1 MGRLKSTS
9 RIGKMTI
16 NGETFPAVINTAV
29 MIEMED
35 SGITLDGI
43 MSEETGRWKKLVWLV
58 TTIINT
64 GLRLTGSDERL
75 SEAEVADAID
85 ISDLADITGIYCLF
99 LLCSSAWAP
108 AERSRA
114 FKNKQYMPAWRW
126 SVMRWLIR
134 SSTCPCKTVTSR
146 VINSRGT

>member
-16 NGETFPAVINTAV
+16 NGEVFPAVINTAV

-35 SGITLDGI
+35 SGISLDGI
-43 MSEETGRWKKLVWLV
+43 LSEETGRWKKLVWLV

-64 GLRLTGSDERL
+64 GLRLTGSDERV

-85 ISDLADITGIYCLF
+85 ISDLADITGQISA
-99 LLCSSAWAP
+99 LLGQT
-108 AERSRA
+108 ERTVQA
-114 FKNKQYMPAWRW
+114 LPPKN
-126 SVMRWLIR
+126 
-134 SSTCPCKTVTSR
+134 
-146 VINSRGT
+146 

>member
-16 NGETFPAVINTAV
+16 NGEIFPAVINTSV

-64 GLRLTGSDERL
+64 GLRLTGSEERV

-85 ISDLADITGIYCLF
+85 ISDLADITEQISV
-99 LLCSSAWAP
+99 LLGQTGRTVQATP
-108 AERSRA
+108 P
-114 FKNKQYMPAWRW
+114 KN
-126 SVMRWLIR
+126 
-134 SSTCPCKTVTSR
+134 
-146 VINSRGT
+146 

>member
-16 NGETFPAVINTAV
+16 NGETFPAVINTSV

-64 GLRLTGSDERL
+64 GLRLTGSEERV

-85 ISDLADITGIYCLF
+85 ISDLADITEQISV
-99 LLCSSAWAP
+99 LLGQTGRTVQATP
-108 AERSRA
+108 P
-114 FKNKQYMPAWRW
+114 KN
-126 SVMRWLIR
+126 
-134 SSTCPCKTVTSR
+134 
-146 VINSRGT
+146 